1 MAGLGRPTGRERWA
15 GQSDVWMGAGLIWM
29 FSLVVLST
37 AWALE
42 SPGDNLRATVNVVIG
57 AVIADFILL
66 LLPWR
71 RLPIRMLTVF
81 PLLLVGMEL
90 ALAAT
95 TRGFAADY
103 TGFFTLAFIYIG
115 LTQARG
121 TPTLFAIIVAP
132 SWVYCQQ
139 GFTSQVGIRLPIALC
154 VWILIGEVLAARAGH
169 SRALTA
175 ELIEQAST
183 DTLTGLASRLTMAD
197 RIDHSLSTNAAEP
210 SSLLL
215 LDLDGFKVINEAFGH
230 AAGDELLV
238 AVAERISACTTAD
251 DLVARLGG
259 DEFAVY
265 LPGCPLAHALGVGQ
279 RLVKVLAVPIELTR
293 GSVGVT
299 VSVGALDLGSCA
311 TAQQALQNVDVAM
324 HHAKVGGQNRVSAFA
339 TDMQERVKAR
349 LRLESE
355 LRTAVDEE
363 QFEVYYQPTLHA
375 ETRDTVGFEA
385 LVRWRHPQRGLLAA
399 GEFID
404 VCEDMGLIVPLGN
417 WILNAACQQAGLWQ
431 PLDPGR
437 RLTMAVNLS
446 ARQLFDTDLV
456 AEVRDALSTADLRGD
471 ALVLEITERLLLVDS
486 PFVLRQLN
494 ELKGLG
500 IRIAIDDFGTGYS
513 SLAYLREFPIDI
525 LKIDRS
531 FVEPLGEDHQAV
543 ALVRSIIGLAEALGL
558 DVIAEGAEKVAQVE
572 LLTQI
577 GCSVIQGYY
586 FGRPASAE
594 EITGYLQPHR
604 MPTPAQLRP
613 RPR

>member
-1 MAGLGRPTGRERWA
+1 MAGPGRPTGRERWA
-15 GQSDVWMGAGLIWM
+15 GQTDVWMGAGLIWM

-37 AWALE
+37 AWALR
-42 SPGDNLRATVNVVIG
+42 SPGDNMRATVNVVIG

-71 RLPIRMLTVF
+71 RLPTRMLTVF
-81 PLLLVGMEL
+81 PFLLVAMEL

-95 TRGFAADY
+95 TSGFASDY

-121 TPTLFAIIVAP
+121 TPTLFALVVAP

-139 GFTSQVGIRLPIALC
+139 GFTSQVGIRLPIALG
-154 VWILIGEVLAARAGH
+154 VWILIGEVLAARAGQ

-197 RIDHSLSTNAAEP
+197 RIDRSLSNNGGEP

-299 VSVGALDLGSCA
+299 VSVGALDLGTCA

-324 HHAKVGGQNRVSAFA
+324 HHAKVSGQNRVSAFA
-339 TDMQERVKAR
+339 TDMQERIAAR

-355 LRTAVDEE
+355 LRKAVDED
-363 QFEVYYQPTLHA
+363 QFEVYYQPTVHA

-385 LVRWRHPQRGLLAA
+385 LVRWRHPQRGLLPA

-417 WILNAACQQAGLWQ
+417 WILNTACQQASRWQ
-431 PLDPGR
+431 PLDPAR

-456 AEVRDALSTADLRGD
+456 SEVREALATADLRGD

-531 FVEPLGEDHQAV
+531 FVEPLGEDHQAI
-543 ALVRSIIGLAEALGL
+543 ALVRSIIGLAEALSL
-558 DVIAEGAEKVAQVE
+558 DVIAEGAETVAQVE

-586 FGRPASAE
+586 FGQPASAE
-594 EITGYLQPHR
+594 EISGYLHPHG
-604 MPTPAQLRP
+604 MPTSAPFRAKLR
-613 RPR
+613 

>member
-1 MAGLGRPTGRERWA
+1 
-15 GQSDVWMGAGLIWM
+15 MGAGLIWM

-37 AWALE
+37 AWALQ
-42 SPGDNLRATVNVVIG
+42 SPGGNLRATVNVVVG
-57 AVIADFILL
+57 AVVADFILL

-81 PLLLVGMEL
+81 PLLLVAMEL

-121 TPTLFAIIVAP
+121 TPTLFAIIVGP

-139 GFTSQVGIRLPIALC
+139 GFTSQVGIRLPIALG
-154 VWILIGEVLAARAGH
+154 VWILIGEVRAARAGQ

-197 RIDHSLSTNAAEP
+197 RIDHSLSNNAGV

-238 AVAERISACTTAD
+238 AVADRISACTTAD

-279 RLVKVLAVPIELTR
+279 RLVKVLAVPVELTR

-299 VSVGALDLGSCA
+299 VSVGALDLGTCA

-339 TDMQERVKAR
+339 PDMQERVTAR

-355 LRTAVDEE
+355 LRRAVDEG
-363 QFEVYYQPTLHA
+363 QFEVYYQPTVHA

-385 LVRWRHPQRGLLAA
+385 LARWRHPQRGPPAA

-417 WILNAACQQAGLWQ
+417 WILNTACRQAGLWQ
-431 PLDPGR
+431 PLDPAR

-456 AEVRDALSTADLRGD
+456 SEVREALSTADLRGD

-494 ELKGLG
+494 ELKALG

-513 SLAYLREFPIDI
+513 SLAYCGSSP
-525 LKIDRS
+525 S
-531 FVEPLGEDHQAV
+531 T
-543 ALVRSIIGLAEALGL
+543 S
-558 DVIAEGAEKVAQVE
+558 
-572 LLTQI
+572 
-577 GCSVIQGYY
+577 
-586 FGRPASAE
+586 
-594 EITGYLQPHR
+594 
-604 MPTPAQLRP
+604 
-613 RPR
+613 

>member
-1 MAGLGRPTGRERWA
+1 
-15 GQSDVWMGAGLIWM
+15 MGAGLIWM

-37 AWALE
+37 AWALQ
-42 SPGDNLRATVNVVIG
+42 SPGDNLRATVNVVVG

-71 RLPIRMLTVF
+71 RLPTRMLTVF
-81 PLLLVGMEL
+81 PLLLVAMEL

-115 LTQARG
+115 LTQPRG
-121 TPTLFAIIVAP
+121 TPTLFAIIVGP

-139 GFTSQVGIRLPIALC
+139 EFTSQVGIRLPIALG
-154 VWILIGEVLAARAGH
+154 VWILIGEVLAARAGQ

-197 RIDHSLSTNAAEP
+197 RIDHSLSNKAGEP

-238 AVAERISACTTAD
+238 AVAQRISTCVTAD

-279 RLVKVLAVPIELTR
+279 RLVKVLAVPVELTR

-299 VSVGALDLGSCA
+299 VSVGALDLGTCA

-355 LRTAVDEE
+355 LRRAVDEE
-363 QFEVYYQPTLHA
+363 QFEVYYQPTVHA

-417 WILNAACQQAGLWQ
+417 WILNTACRQAGLWQ
-431 PLDPGR
+431 PLDPAR

-456 AEVRDALSTADLRGD
+456 SEVREALSTADLRGD

-494 ELKGLG
+494 ELKALG

-558 DVIAEGAEKVAQVE
+558 DVIAEGAETVAQVE
-572 LLTQI
+572 LLTRI

-594 EITGYLQPHR
+594 EIGGYLHPHG